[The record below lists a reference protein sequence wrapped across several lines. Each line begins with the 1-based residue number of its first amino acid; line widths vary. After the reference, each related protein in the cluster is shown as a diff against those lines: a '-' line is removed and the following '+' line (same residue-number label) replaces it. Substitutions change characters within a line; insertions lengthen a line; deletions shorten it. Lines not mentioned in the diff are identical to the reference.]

1 MKQTLTKQNFIDAF
15 NNSYRKDN
23 FSYQG
28 LEKLFDYFE
37 QFEEETGEQIEL
49 DIIAICCDFTEY
61 ENINELKKEYEI
73 PSNLSNDKII
83 EYLNER
89 TQVICFEK
97 NCILIQR
104 Y

>member
-1 MKQTLTKQNFIDAF
+1 MKKTITKQDFINEF
-15 NNSYRKDN
+15 KNSYRKDN
-23 FSYQG
+23 FSTQG

-37 QFEEETGEQIEL
+37 YFEDETNEQIEL

-61 ENINELKKEYEI
+61 TSLKDLQNSYDV
-73 PSNLSNDKII
+73 PNDFAKAK

-89 TQVICFEK
+89 TQVVYFEK

>member
-1 MKQTLTKQNFIDAF
+1 MKKTITKQDFINEF
-15 NNSYRKDN
+15 ENSYRKEN

-37 QFEEETGEQIEL
+37 QFETETGEQIEL
-49 DIIAICCDFTEY
+49 DIIAICCDFVEF

-73 PSNLSNDKII
+73 PSYLSFEKIFD
-83 EYLNER
+83 YLNER
-89 TQVICFEK
+89 TQVVSFEK